1 MKHNLDTYKGIHPGK
16 IIARRLKNLNLSQR
30 AFARNIGEHSQ
41 SINAVITGRRPLTT
55 ELSIKIE
62 QALGYDEGFLLA
74 LQAYYNVAE
83 YKRNGAS
90 ASVTGIPN
98 IRKILFW
105 DTDFDNIDWRRY
117 RKAIIQRVLERGNE
131 TEIEEIIRFYGIE
144 RSEIDNYRPTNS
156 YPDPICLL
164 KKDWDDIKLDLIE
177 RAENMK

>member
-16 IIARRLKNLNLSQR
+16 IIDRSLKKLDLSQR

-62 QALGYDEGFLLA
+62 RALGYEEGFLLA

-83 YKRNGAS
+83 YKRKEAS
-90 ASVTGIPN
+90 SSVTGIPN

-105 DTDFDNIDWRRY
+105 DTDFDKIDWGRY
-117 RKAIIQRVLERGNE
+117 RRAVVQRVLEKGNE
-131 TEIEEIIRFYGIE
+131 AEIEEIIRFYKIQ
-144 RSEIDNYRPTNS
+144 RSEINNYKPTNS
-156 YPDPICLL
+156 YRIREYT
-164 KKDWDDIKLDLIE
+164 K
-177 RAENMK
+177 